1 MFIFFQEVCAEPE
14 VICNDEEKCETMD
27 EEVLVYKI
35 PVLTY
40 LFSKIQNPFFRYI
53 YVFFLSFEN
62 LSGL

>member
-14 VICNDEEKCETMD
+14 VICNDEEKCEIVD

-40 LFSKIQNPFFRYI
+40 LFSKIQNLF
-53 YVFFLSFEN
+53 
-62 LSGL
+62 